1 MGTTTA
7 LRREIKRVFVPLATA
22 RGFDVDMRE
31 APAFLAFR
39 RTVGD
44 TVQLFDLQWDKHGDT
59 RFVVNLGTC
68 PRDGLVLPDRVLPVE
83 AVIASWTADAAR
95 LQPRRGATTA
105 SWFRQDKPLPARLL
119 AREKFHDASA
129 VVSQLVSLFPEA
141 EAYLADGRVGP
152 HVHVIAR

>member
-7 LRREIKRVFVPLATA
+7 LRREIKRVFVPLASA
-22 RGFDVDMRE
+22 RGFSADLRE

-44 TVQLFDLQWDKHGDT
+44 TVQLFDLQWDKDGDT
-59 RFVVNLGTC
+59 RFVVNVGSC
-68 PRDGLVLPDRVLPVE
+68 PVAGLALADRVLPAERV
-83 AVIASWTADAAR
+83 VASWTPNAAR

-105 SWFRQDKPLPARLL
+105 SWFRQDKPLPERLL
-119 AREKFHDASA
+119 AREKFHDASE
-129 VVSQLVSLFPEA
+129 VVSQLVSLFPEV

-152 HVHVIAR
+152 HLHVVAR